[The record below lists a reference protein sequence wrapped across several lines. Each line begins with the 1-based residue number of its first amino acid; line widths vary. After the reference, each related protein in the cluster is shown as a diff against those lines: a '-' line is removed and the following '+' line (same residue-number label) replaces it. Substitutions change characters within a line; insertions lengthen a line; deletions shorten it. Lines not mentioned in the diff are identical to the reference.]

1 MDDAVCDHLAPV
13 QTKPVDEHLP
23 AFARRG
29 SQSRPAWG
37 RILSPDSAGPREARV
52 SPSRSFVFLGPW
64 LLLAGCA
71 PAPVDRAPASAGTA
85 DPWFVDIAAES
96 GLDFLYEQGTTG
108 EWAMPEIIGGGAAL
122 FDADGDGDLDIY
134 LTNGNRDP
142 RGGVP
147 GSDPPRN
154 RLYLQQADGRFVD
167 GTERAE
173 LGDPGYGM
181 GVAMLDFDNDGD
193 LDLYVANYGRDRLF
207 RNRGEGRFEDWTVG
221 AGIGVDGWSTSVAA
235 CDYDLDGHLDLYV
248 ARYVVF
254 DPSRFCTD
262 PAGRREYCSPEAFPP
277 AVDVLLRNRGDGT
290 FEDVTA
296 AAGIDRVTGAGLGVV
311 CSLLD
316 DDERPD
322 FYVAN
327 DLDAN
332 QLWIQQPDGTFEDH
346 ALARGAAY
354 NLEGRTESGM
364 GVVAADL
371 DNDADTDLF
380 VTHLTAQSN
389 TLYDNLGAAVGF
401 EDATGQRGLATSS
414 LPFTGFGTVAADLE
428 LDGDLDL
435 VVANGRVLRGE
446 RLAGA
451 SLGAPWDAYAEPN
464 LLYLNDG
471 RGGFELAPE
480 GTLPGDVEISR
491 ALAAGDIDSDG
502 DVDLLVANLASA
514 PRLYRNIAPRQ
525 GRWLAV
531 RAIDPALGRDAIGAR
546 VRLIGTPSIERE
558 ITRSFGYLSAS
569 DAVAHFGLGVDPDV
583 QGLVVRWPGGAT
595 ERFDV
600 DGVDRRLLVRRGE
613 GRAP

>member
-1 MDDAVCDHLAPV
+1 MALIAASLIAAACADSAP
-13 QTKPVDEHLP
+13 DGRLP
-23 AFARRG
+23 A
-29 SQSRPAWG
+29 
-37 RILSPDSAGPREARV
+37 
-52 SPSRSFVFLGPW
+52 
-64 LLLAGCA
+64 
-71 PAPVDRAPASAGTA
+71 A

-96 GLDFLYEQGTTG
+96 GIDFIHEQGTSG
-108 EWAMPEIIGGGAAL
+108 EWAMPEIMGGGAAI
-122 FDADGDGDLDIY
+122 FDAEGDGDLDLY
-134 LTNGNRDP
+134 FTNGNRDP
-142 RGGVP
+142 RTGAP

-154 RLYLQQADGRFVD
+154 RLYLQELDGTFVD
-167 GTERAE
+167 ATEGAD

-181 GVAMLDFDNDGD
+181 GVAVLDFDNDGD
-193 LDLYVANYGRDRLF
+193 LDLYSANFGRDRLF
-207 RNRGEGRFEDWTVG
+207 RNRGDGRFEDWTSR
-221 AGIGVDGWSTSVAA
+221 AGIAVDGWSTSVAA
-235 CDYDLDGHLDLYV
+235 CDYDLDGFLDLYV

-254 DPSRFCTD
+254 DPTRFCTD

-290 FEDVTA
+290 FEDVTS
-296 AAGIDRVTGAGLGVV
+296 AAGIDRMTGAGLGVV

-332 QLWIQQPDGTFEDH
+332 QLWIQQPDGSFRDH

-364 GVVAADL
+364 GVVAADF

-389 TLYDNLGAAVGF
+389 TLYDNLGSATGF
-401 EDATGQRGLATSS
+401 EDATGQHGLATSS
-414 LPFTGFGTVAADLE
+414 LPFTGFGTAAIDVD

-446 RLAGA
+446 LLAGA
-451 SLGAPWDAYAEPN
+451 TLGEPWDRYAEPN
-464 LLYLNDG
+464 LLYVNDG
-471 RGGFELAPE
+471 EGGFTLAPD
-480 GTLPGDVEISR
+480 GALPNDVEISR
-491 ALAAGDIDSDG
+491 ALAAGDIDRDG
-502 DVDLLVANLASA
+502 AIDLLVANLAA
-514 PRLYRNIAPRQ
+514 PPRLYRNVAPRE
-525 GRWLAV
+525 GPWLSV

-546 VRLIGTPSIERE
+546 VRLIGTPPIERE

-569 DAVAHFGLGVDPDV
+569 EASAHFGLGPSPDV
-583 QGLVVRWPGGAT
+583 EGLLVRWPDGSL
-595 ERFDV
+595 ERFEV
-600 DGVDRRLLVRRGE
+600 EGLDRGIVVRRGE